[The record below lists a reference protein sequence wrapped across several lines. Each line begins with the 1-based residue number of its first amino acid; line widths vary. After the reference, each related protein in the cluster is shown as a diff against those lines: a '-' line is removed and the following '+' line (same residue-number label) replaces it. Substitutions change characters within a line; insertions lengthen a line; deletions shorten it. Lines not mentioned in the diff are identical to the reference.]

1 MVSGANLV
9 SFLAIGVLVGC
20 GVALLLERSLTRVLL
35 GIILIGN
42 GVNLLIIFGGRAGRA
57 PVVGVSEPEQMSD
70 ALPQAMVLTAIVITF
85 GFTAFL
91 LAISYRSWY
100 LTGDDEVPDDIE
112 DRQIVRR
119 AAHKE
124 VSTADLSDDSAATDP
139 EQIDAPAPRR
149 PRGEDLPGNGEG
161 PA

>member
-1 MVSGANLV
+1 MRASGANLV
-9 SFLAIGVLVGC
+9 SFVAIGVLVGC
-20 GVALLLERSLTRVLL
+20 GVTLLLERSLIRVLL
-35 GIILIGN
+35 GIVMAGN
-42 GVNLLIIFGGRAGRA
+42 GVNLLIIFGGRSGRA
-57 PVVGVSEPEQMSD
+57 PVVGVSETGAMSD

-100 LTGDDEVPDDIE
+100 LTGSDDVPDDLE

-124 VSTADLSDDSAATDP
+124 VSTADLSDDRAESDP
-139 EQIDAPAPRR
+139 EQVDAPAPRR
-149 PRGEDLPGNGEG
+149 PPRQEG
-161 PA
+161 PE

>member
-1 MVSGANLV
+1 MRAGGAHLV
-9 SFLAIGVLVGC
+9 SFIAIGVLVGC

-35 GIILIGN
+35 GIILTSN
-42 GVNLLIIFGGRAGRA
+42 GINLLIIFGGRSGRA
-57 PVVGVSEPEQMSD
+57 PVVGVTETEAMSD

-100 LTGDDEVPDDIE
+100 LSGDDEVPDDIE

-119 AAHKE
+119 AATHE
-124 VSTADLSDDSAATDP
+124 VSTADLSDDDPGTDP
-139 EQIDAPAPRR
+139 EQIDSPAPRR
-149 PRGEDLPGNGEG
+149 PGREG
-161 PA
+161 RS